1 MPLLES
7 KIVSD
12 IPQID
17 GRRSI
22 QEQHTHDTGVIEDVF
37 YLAEP
42 NDDVEMLLMSSTRIR
57 KERMPKVV
65 TMVRAM
71 VLFPVPGGPY
81 MSTDLVTP
89 A

>member
-22 QEQHTHDTGVIEDVF
+22 QEQHTHDTGAIEDVF

-42 NDDVEMLLMSSTRIR
+42 NDDVEMLLTIHAQRI
-57 KERMPKVV
+57 EQEF
-65 TMVRAM
+65 ADH
-71 VLFPVPGGPY
+71 G
-81 MSTDLVTP
+81 
-89 A
+89 